1 MWRFHI
7 FIQISRQDAV
17 SELQEEML
25 GWGAARP
32 GQVLPH
38 RVLQM
43 SRLSDVAGPGW
54 ILLQG
59 RRVLLHA
66 GLSGSLRHQVLP
78 LRTIRRR
85 GSGHRSGEDVPQQLL
100 HLRPLQ
106 VIAVFLSFFPFV
118 TQPKISFLETHK
130 SNFGWMPSGSLTGR
144 NTLFYISTVFRYYF
158 VIVDAA
164 SAAVFYLLYFWGKQ
178 LKGSGQLCRIVFR
191 RTSSCQKNRQLL
203 LLFCLKKTI
212 FTCRSK
218 KKYAIGEID
227 RLEKISRGLFFVCDV
242 LWLPLV
248 FFSFFQVFFIK
259 KGEGR
264 NMDRIDSRGGP
275 GKWDENLDK

>member
-1 MWRFHI
+1 
-7 FIQISRQDAV
+7 
-17 SELQEEML
+17 ML

-144 NTLFYISTVFRYYF
+144 NTLFYISIWILFRYCWRCLSCGF
-158 VIVDAA
+158 LLTLFLREAVKRKWSTVPNCL
-164 SAAVFYLLYFWGKQ
+164 SADFLLPEKSPTAYSFLFLKLSLRVVVKIICNRWNRSTGKDFT
-178 LKGSGQLCRIVFR
+178 RVV
-191 RTSSCQKNRQLL
+191 
-203 LLFCLKKTI
+203 FCLWR
-212 FTCRSK
+212 FMAS
-218 KKYAIGEID
+218 
-227 RLEKISRGLFFVCDV
+227 
-242 LWLPLV
+242 P
-248 FFSFFQVFFIK
+248 SFFFHSFKFFFF
-259 KGEGR
+259 KGGGEEYGPNR
-264 NMDRIDSRGGP
+264 FTRGPWKMGWKP
-275 GKWDENLDK
+275 R